1 MVVAR
6 QFHGFEADHTRGP
19 LMALPQ
25 TEQDPFRRI
34 RHIKCDETK
43 PACKKCT
50 STGRQCDGYVPQKT
64 TGAVAIRQKDP
75 TDCNT
80 VCEDSWLSLAT
91 PTYWSGTVDELR
103 AFEYFRIQ
111 TSEDLAY
118 SLNSSME
125 ELVLQTSHH
134 HEAIR
139 HAAIALGS
147 LGETICINSL
157 SPGCGS
163 KTLFW
168 ERHDFAC
175 TQYYKSV
182 RLLQQDIGR
191 NDLESVNFA
200 LISCFLFV
208 VFEFLQGNDQSA
220 VVHLR
225 SGLKIFRQQSLPTS
239 NHVKPHTIQAEI
251 ARIFRILD
259 TQLITWCDLRTFAPN
274 RHIPMHDPISR
285 EMVPESFDTL
295 DEASDQLRHLISR
308 VYRFRRDASKHDSA
322 PTRAQVP
329 ASVYLEREALLDA
342 LDVHRRRLGKY
353 LAGSHAM
360 ARRPEDHHR
369 ITVLRINRKVTT
381 LMLATYLEPHES
393 LLYAESQPHF
403 WQIVSVAA
411 LTLRPETSEARQRMM
426 GGMHANVPCRRQV
439 FDFFAGLIQPL
450 YFTAIKC
457 PDRETAMKAIELLEI
472 QPWHEGSWDSAAM
485 ARTARRRMQQS
496 GHTRWTQVV
505 PGEVDGDGDFA
516 AEGLNIEWPMAT
528 DPLISYPA

>member
-1 MVVAR
+1 
-6 QFHGFEADHTRGP
+6 
-19 LMALPQ
+19 
-25 TEQDPFRRI
+25 I

-239 NHVKPHTIQAEI
+239 NHVKPHPIQAEI

-274 RHIPMHDPISR
+274 RHIPIHDPISR

-496 GHTRWTQVV
+496 GHTRWNQVV
-505 PGEVDGDGDFA
+505 PGEVDGDGDCA

>member
-1 MVVAR
+1 MAPRKGSRAPGAAR
-6 QFHGFEADHTRGP
+6 AGGCHVKTGCVTCK
-19 LMALPQ
+19 
-25 TEQDPFRRI
+25 I

-50 STGRQCDGYVPQKT
+50 STGRQCDGYAPQKT

-75 TDCNT
+75 TCCHT
-80 VCEDSWLSLAT
+80 VWEDSWLSLAT

-103 AFEYFRIQ
+103 AFDYFRIQ

-147 LGETICINSL
+147 LGETIRINSL

-168 ERHDFAC
+168 ERHEFAC
-175 TQYYKSV
+175 RQYYKSV
-182 RLLQQDIGR
+182 RLLQKDIGR

-220 VVHLR
+220 VAHLR
-225 SGLKIFRQQSLPTS
+225 SGLNIFRQQNLPAS
-239 NHVKPHTIQAEI
+239 NHVKPHPIQAEI

-259 TQLITWCDLRTFAPN
+259 TQLTTWFDLRTFAPN
-274 RHIPMHDPISR
+274 RHIPIDDPISR

-295 DEASDQLRHLISR
+295 DEASDQLGHLISR

-329 ASVYLEREALLDA
+329 AAVYLEREALLDA
-342 LDVHRRRLGKY
+342 LDVHRRRLGNY
-353 LAGSHAM
+353 LAGRHAM

-403 WQIVSVAA
+403 WQIVSLAA
-411 LTLRPETSEARQRMM
+411 LILRPETSEARQRMM
-426 GGMHANVPCRRQV
+426 GGIDANAPCRRQV

-457 PDRETAMKAIELLEI
+457 PYRETAMKAIELLEI

-485 ARTARRRMQQS
+485 ARTARRRRMQQQS
-496 GHTRWTQVV
+496 SHTRWNQVV
-505 PGEVDGDGDFA
+505 PGKVDGDGDCA
-516 AEGLNIEWPMAT
+516 AEGLSIEWPMAT
-528 DPLISYPA
+528 DP